1 MKPPFLSYISPKTL
15 DEVVSLLDQDSQN
28 SRILA
33 GGQSLMTM
41 LNMRLIRPRILIDI
55 KNINMINNITVTD
68 EGLLIG
74 ANVTQQE
81 LLEYKDLSSTS
92 PLLYKVLPWVGH
104 YQTRTKGTICGSI
117 AHADPSSELPLCFA
131 MLNGKIKLRSMK
143 QTRVIEARE
152 FQTGMLS
159 TACKPNEIIESV
171 LFPILDNKVG
181 VAFNEFSFRK
191 GDFSL
196 LSVAAIYKK
205 DSIII
210 GITGMTDK
218 PYIAAFPILS
228 NKEIEDALNDVAWKL
243 KGIDDHISS
252 ARYKRDLL
260 RKIGKLTVKEAYKC
274 QKR

>member
-1 MKPPFLSYISPKTL
+1 
-15 DEVVSLLDQDSQN
+15 
-28 SRILA
+28 
-33 GGQSLMTM
+33 
-41 LNMRLIRPRILIDI
+41 
-55 KNINMINNITVTD
+55 
-68 EGLLIG
+68 
-74 ANVTQQE
+74 
-81 LLEYKDLSSTS
+81 
-92 PLLYKVLPWVGH
+92 
-104 YQTRTKGTICGSI
+104 
-117 AHADPSSELPLCFA
+117 
-131 MLNGKIKLRSMK
+131 MK

-159 TACKPNEIIESV
+159 TACKPYEIIESV
-171 LFPILDNKVG
+171 LFPTLDSKVG

-196 LSVAAIYKK
+196 LSVAVIYKK

-228 NKEIEDALNDVAWKL
+228 IKEIEDALNDVAWKL

-260 RKIGKLTVKEAYKC
+260 RKIGKLTVEEAYRC
-274 QKR
+274 QKS

>member
-1 MKPPFLSYISPKTL
+1 MKPPFLTYISPKTL

-55 KNINMINNITVTD
+55 KNINMMNNITVTD
-68 EGLLIG
+68 EGLSIG
-74 ANVTQQE
+74 ANVTQQK
-81 LLEYKDLSSTS
+81 LLEYKDLSSIS
-92 PLLYKVLPWVGH
+92 SLLYKVIPWVGH

-117 AHADPSSELPLCFA
+117 AHADPSSEIPLCFA

-196 LSVAAIYKK
+196 LSVAVIYKK

-218 PYIAAFPILS
+218 PYITAFPILS

>member
-1 MKPPFLSYISPKTL
+1 MKPPFLTYISPKTL

-55 KNINMINNITVTD
+55 KNINMMNNITVTD
-68 EGLLIG
+68 EGLSIG
-74 ANVTQQE
+74 ANVTQQK
-81 LLEYKDLSSTS
+81 LLEYKGLSSIS
-92 PLLYKVLPWVGH
+92 SLLYKVIPWVGH

-117 AHADPSSELPLCFA
+117 AHADPSSEIPLCFA

-196 LSVAAIYKK
+196 LSVAVIYKK

-218 PYIAAFPILS
+218 PYITAFPILS

-260 RKIGKLTVKEAYKC
+260 RKIGKLTVEEAYTC